1 VTAEENAE
9 GLVSIRRVFLWI
21 NDGCNARCRTCDI
34 WRESP
39 VTRLEVGTVAGWA
52 NEWAALGVSRVVVCG
67 EPLLHPQLP
76 QLCGVIRQAGLRV
89 DLLTNG
95 LLLSRRAAEVVSSC
109 DALGVSLDGP
119 QPVHD
124 RVRGRVG
131 AFDRLRA
138 GLEAVRELA
147 PELGVDGR
155 CAVHRLNY
163 EVLRETVTTALDL
176 GLRSISFSATDLS
189 NEEAFRRQGRVTG
202 DYVRGLLIGQA
213 EIDSLVSAVDDLV
226 QDCARHF
233 ASGFI
238 SDPPDRLRRIVVDY
252 YRGLNGLG
260 PMPVPHCNAPWTSV
274 VIEPDGTARPCFP
287 MPAFGNVLRDTD
299 LRSVIDG
306 EAARALRQ
314 SLDVRSEP
322 TCLNCVCQTHI
333 DEAVSDRW
341 ANVRSES
348 ALRLLVRG
356 TP

>member
-1 VTAEENAE
+1 
-9 GLVSIRRVFLWI
+9 
-21 NDGCNARCRTCDI
+21 
-34 WRESP
+34 
-39 VTRLEVGTVAGWA
+39 
-52 NEWAALGVSRVVVCG
+52 
-67 EPLLHPQLP
+67 
-76 QLCGVIRQAGLRV
+76 V

-119 QPVHD
+119 QRVHD

-131 AFDRLRA
+131 AFDRLRE

-147 PELGVDGR
+147 PGLGVDGR

-189 NEEAFRRQGRVTG
+189 NEEAFRRQGRITG

-213 EIDSLVSAVDDLV
+213 EIDTLVSAVDDLV

-233 ASGFI
+233 ESGFI
-238 SDPPDRLRRIVVDY
+238 SDPPDRLRRNVVDY

-274 VIEPDGTARPCFP
+274 VIDPDGTARPCFP

-341 ANVRSES
+341 ANVRNES
-348 ALRLLVRG
+348 ALHLLVRG